1 MSNILI
7 LNNLSIS
14 IAEDHLFIKPINSVE
29 IKKTKI
35 KSPYESLIIIDD
47 LFETFNTFLDANKKF
62 IYNNE
67 FNEQITPKID
77 NSYYASKKEIS
88 FFNDE
93 EKVRF
98 IIVGKDKTVAID
110 KNIINKLKRL
120 GKILR

>member
-14 IAEDHLFIKPINSVE
+14 IAEDHLFIKPINSAN
-29 IKKTKI
+29 IKKTTI
-35 KSPYESLIIIDD
+35 KPSYEYLIIIDD
-47 LFETFNTFLDANKKF
+47 LFETFNTFLDTNKKF
-62 IYNNE
+62 IYHNE
-67 FNEQITPKID
+67 FNEQITQKID
-77 NSYYASKKEIS
+77 NSYSASEKEIS

-93 EKVRF
+93 EKARF

-120 GKILR
+120 GEILR